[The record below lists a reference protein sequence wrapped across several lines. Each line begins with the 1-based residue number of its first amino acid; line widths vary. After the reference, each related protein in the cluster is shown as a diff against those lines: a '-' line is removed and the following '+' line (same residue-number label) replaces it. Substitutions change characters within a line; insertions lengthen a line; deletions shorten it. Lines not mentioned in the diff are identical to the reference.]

1 MAKTTVSTVFG
12 KLTLPYLHYDQRL
25 LAEQKGLKLLHSIL
39 EESKIWASA
48 PSNAGKEFEIFSLD
62 DGDEVSIFPLE
73 TIQKYHFHNDPHMEV
88 TLNQEPVCILMQPGQ
103 ECAVVD
109 AVISFVLLGEA
120 GWPLRQTPHQLR
132 QKATQLAEF
141 RIRTGN
147 LFSADDVN
155 EILRIKDLLEAE
167 RYHDALALIGA
178 FSRRCYTCKG
188 WDVAEITVAIEPL
201 LEEIYHVDRRM
212 IHDYL
217 RAPIETTDRIFVPR
231 KYRVRG

>member
-120 GWPLRQTPHQLR
+120 GWPPWQVTLLSDGTVLVTGVNHRQHAGASNR
-132 QKATQLAEF
+132 DGCF
-141 RIRTGN
+141 
-147 LFSADDVN
+147 DVGMVFVTLHFN
-155 EILRIKDLLEAE
+155 IVIGEVVNIHSLRIQFE
-167 RYHDALALIGA
+167 
-178 FSRRCYTCKG
+178 SRQS
-188 WDVAEITVAIEPL
+188 
-201 LEEIYHVDRRM
+201 
-212 IHDYL
+212 
-217 RAPIETTDRIFVPR
+217 
-231 KYRVRG
+231 